1 MADYSEKLRDPRWQK
16 KRLEIFERDRF
27 TCQSC
32 DRNDITLSVHH
43 KYYNDCEPWEYPN
56 DALQTLCE
64 VCHNTV
70 TLLGG
75 QITNELLYDVIKNN
89 QLFTRMVA
97 QLCVLVEKEPD
108 FEGYLKDFLNK
119 QIKDFYSK
127 KKTNG

>member
-16 KRLEIFERDRF
+16 RRLEIFERDKF

-32 DRNDITLSVHH
+32 DRTDITLAVHH
-43 KYYNDCEPWEYPN
+43 KYYKDCEPWEYPN
-56 DALQTLCE
+56 EALQTLCE

-70 TLLGG
+70 TLLGNH
-75 QITNELLYDVIKNN
+75 ITNELLCAIIKR
-89 QLFTRMVA
+89 QPLFTRMVA
-97 QLCVLVEKEPD
+97 QLCVLTEEEPA